1 MEDLFKTIAAPVEG
15 LYKEKGSRFIA
26 LAFPVENEEEVKEI
40 VTGIKEKYY
49 DARHHCYA
57 WCLGVEKSNFRANDD
72 GEPSSTAGKPILGQI
87 QSHDLT
93 NILIVVVR
101 YFGGIKLGVSGLIHA
116 YREATAD
123 ALQNATVIEKTVD
136 ERIRITFSY
145 LVMNDVMK
153 VIKEE
158 NPEIVERNFELQCEM
173 LLSIRQKNM
182 PNLRSRLEQIDS
194 VCFDIAHIRS
204 KICVN

>member
-1 MEDLFKTIAAPVEG
+1 MEDLFKTIAKPAEG
-15 LYKEKGSRFIA
+15 LYKDKGSRFIA
-26 LAFPVENEEEVKEI
+26 LAFPVENEEEIKEI
-40 VTGIKEKYY
+40 VTSIKEKYY

-57 WCLGVEKSNFRANDD
+57 WCLGVAKTNFRANDD

-116 YREATAD
+116 YREAAAD
-123 ALQNATVIEKTVD
+123 ALQNAMVIEKTVD
-136 ERIRITFSY
+136 EKLRITFSY

-158 NPEIVERNFELQCEM
+158 NPDVLERNFELQCEM

-182 PNLRSRLEQIDS
+182 PNLRARLEQIDS
-194 VCFDIAHIRS
+194 VCLEE
-204 KICVN
+204 KKN